1 MAKDSLATRMKGY
14 ESISKIFLIRKRPVI
29 VRLDG
34 KSFHTFTRGFKKPF
48 DEVIIYTMQ
57 ETMRYLCKNIQG
69 CVLGYTQ
76 SDEITL
82 ILCDYQ
88 KPNTDAWFGY
98 SVQKITSVAA
108 SLATFAF
115 NKTFNDHV
123 SLHYEPV
130 SPYRKAAEQG
140 AIFDARAFNLPIEEV
155 NNLLVWR
162 QQDAIR
168 NSVQALSQSLFSHRE
183 LQGKS
188 CDELKE
194 KMFVEKDVDWYSIPS
209 VKKYGACCIKKTN
222 IKLKQEW
229 EIDDTI
235 PIFHRN
241 PNYVNN
247 LITFEN
253 N

>member
-1 MAKDSLATRMKGY
+1 MAKDSLATRMKDY
-14 ESISKIFLIRKRPVI
+14 ESISKNFLIRKRPVI

-48 DEVIIYTMQ
+48 DEVIISTMQ

-123 SLHYEPV
+123 SLHYDP
-130 SPYRKAAEQG
+130 
-140 AIFDARAFNLPIEEV
+140 
-155 NNLLVWR
+155 
-162 QQDAIR
+162 
-168 NSVQALSQSLFSHRE
+168 
-183 LQGKS
+183 
-188 CDELKE
+188 
-194 KMFVEKDVDWYSIPS
+194 
-209 VKKYGACCIKKTN
+209 T
-222 IKLKQEW
+222 
-229 EIDDTI
+229 
-235 PIFHRN
+235 
-241 PNYVNN
+241 
-247 LITFEN
+247 
-253 N
+253 